1 MNYACCAQKGK
12 ISVSNKIS
20 CCGSLNVQQKE
31 ATAELYILDANASC
45 LPP

>member
-1 MNYACCAQKGK
+1 MFINCSKGGK
-12 ISVSNKIS
+12 KCWSTNKNSCVTLSVE
-20 CCGSLNVQQKE
+20 QKE